1 MASPVETQPE
11 INGNEPPN
19 IIRSQDSF
27 WNSHPDS
34 TLTPYLYIA
43 SIAGA
48 LDKDMMRLASSRLP
62 EEDLGEINSRR
73 NEVFPLDDGDQSPD
87 ISIGF
92 DRQRWY
98 ILMHD
103 SHESIDP
110 PAIMLLED
118 RSLGQAIQMS
128 SEDGMLVIKANLN
141 TNKDEVIE
149 IRFRSGSLLREMDE
163 HTRKDL
169 ELILKSK
176 IGINLTGFRPLI
188 ESHEPYRIA
197 HFNYILEKAV
207 KGGLVNIFEFSEATN
222 KEDKMRMMSILNLLE
237 KKNFNL
243 RLFMILKTLGAGIGA
258 MKGLSAV
265 SEELKDLPDEILE
278 YIKKWDV
285 RMEGNGET
293 IIMNNNSGDEP
304 VEMILTK
311 DENGYHIK
319 VVRGEL
325 DAEDSNN
332 LVTLSF
338 DGEGKFDL
346 EEFTSKR
353 EQLESLNLQG
363 EDLISIFTEVFKGN
377 MYFETPGEYLQAS

>member
-27 WNSHPDS
+27 WNSHPEAY
-34 TLTPYLYIA
+34 LPAYLYIA
-43 SIAGA
+43 STIN
-48 LDKDMMRLASSRLP
+48 ASSEYMIVIENSRLP
-62 EEDLGEINSRR
+62 EEDLHQIDLRR
-73 NEVFPLDDGDQSPD
+73 KQIFPPEDNQNPD
-87 ISIGF
+87 ISVGF
-92 DRQRWY
+92 DRNRWEVL
-98 ILMHD
+98 IHN
-103 SHESIDP
+103 SQENSEP
-110 PAIMLLED
+110 PATIFLED
-118 RSLGQAIQMS
+118 TRHGQALQIT
-128 SEDGMLVIKANLN
+128 SESGEVVIRANLN
-141 TNKDEVIE
+141 LMNNEVIE
-149 IRFRSGSLLREMDE
+149 VRLRSGSLIRDMDPN
-163 HTRKDL
+163 TRKKF
-169 ELILKSK
+169 EEIIESK
-176 IGINLTGFRPLI
+176 VGINLTGYKPLV

-197 HFNYILEKAV
+197 HFNDIVAKAL
-207 KGGLVNIFEFSEATN
+207 KGGLVNMFVFSEATN

-346 EEFTSKR
+346 E
-353 EQLESLNLQG
+353 
-363 EDLISIFTEVFKGN
+363 
-377 MYFETPGEYLQAS
+377 